1 MGLNAKYQ
9 DKFYLPVLGQPCPN
23 PIVVSLYGYLLL
35 RPTKTLTD
43 FDIDCPSRLPRTTF
57 LVSGTLAFYSS
68 FYTLICLLCGKTY
81 YRYKTRSIR
90 ATTFPFGGK
99 LLLIIVYEYIESRH
113 STPRASR
120 ARSGAKSLYVAI
132 PTFLNFRFS
141 LSFFVLRGCFG
152 KGKKQICRGLS
163 GLYDIS
169 IESICSKLCF
179 HAIFRPCKSVQFF
192 ADLGKLGYANEIKVL
207 ICEGGSEDPLQPKS
221 VRIRLLSLC

>member
-9 DKFYLPVLGQPCPN
+9 DKFCLTVLGPHQWAHSAQISSEMTRMGSMLLIHTFSSRLKLPMATGMALSLYHGMMLRICPN
-23 PIVVSLYGYLLL
+23 
-35 RPTKTLTD
+35 
-43 FDIDCPSRLPRTTF
+43 
-57 LVSGTLAFYSS
+57 LAW
-68 FYTLICLLCGKTY
+68 I
-81 YRYKTRSIR
+81 
-90 ATTFPFGGK
+90 FPFFLCTERMFWEGGK
-99 LLLIIVYEYIESRH
+99 
-113 STPRASR
+113 
-120 ARSGAKSLYVAI
+120 
-132 PTFLNFRFS
+132 
-141 LSFFVLRGCFG
+141 
-152 KGKKQICRGLS
+152 KKTGGLW